1 MPEGK
6 RLDELTPQQL
16 KAVKASVLTEHFGWA
31 PEEFAKQGMDLA
43 NVSMYAA
50 TEVIEK
56 SLLEKTKPPNN
67 LDEDEIQKGIYRL
80 ETLLESAIDRHFDLY
95 EIYVLR
101 NTFQI
106 PTDLIPYMVLKHQEH
121 IDESLR
127 DTDSAALEEYE
138 TELGLYEE
146 ELKKER
152 ELECASEYVQG
163 KVEEARERANQVGY
177 MSAAEP
183 LSSRTQGVVS
193 QLSLLHDRVAALLDT
208 PTPRPRTVIPDPAD
222 PWGNSRS
229 TFVNFSAI
237 AKVDTLPTSGGAP
250 DASRSAP
257 DDAAMRAIGDTIA
270 TTGSNRDAQA
280 LIESLRSV

>member
-1 MPEGK
+1 M
-6 RLDELTPQQL
+6 
-16 KAVKASVLTEHFGWA
+16 KAARR
-31 PEEFAKQGMDLA
+31 A
-43 NVSMYAA
+43 NPSG
-50 TEVIEK
+50 
-56 SLLEKTKPPNN
+56 LF
-67 LDEDEIQKGIYRL
+67 QGIYRL

-106 PTDLIPYMVLKHQEH
+106 PTDLIPYMVLKHQVRSSGSATRWSQALTLVEQEH

-177 MSAAEP
+177 MSAAGEISP
-183 LSSRTQGVVS
+183 SPISSS
-193 QLSLLHDRVAALLDT
+193 
-208 PTPRPRTVIPDPAD
+208 
-222 PWGNSRS
+222 S
-229 TFVNFSAI
+229 T
-237 AKVDTLPTSGGAP
+237 
-250 DASRSAP
+250 
-257 DDAAMRAIGDTIA
+257 TISE
-270 TTGSNRDAQA
+270 T
-280 LIESLRSV
+280 